1 MNLLVAINA
10 KYIHTNLAVRYLR
23 NLCGIKM
30 REYSIND
37 RTEAVTAD
45 IYKSGAKTVFFSCYI
60 WNIKMILDICSRLK
74 KANPSIIT
82 VLGGPEVSY
91 NSKEILEKEKNIDY
105 IIKGEGE
112 TSLPDFLDA
121 LKNNDFLK
129 VSGLCYRK
137 NDEVVEN
144 LNSEEINMNDLP
156 FPYLQGELNEL
167 CGRLIYYETSRGC
180 PFKCGFCLSSAT
192 NGVRFLPLERVKKE
206 LLIFIN
212 ANVPLVKL
220 VDRTFNADNRRA
232 VEMVEFIKE
241 NSKNTCFHF
250 EVKAETMSDE
260 LICAL
265 KESRKGLFQLEIGV
279 QSTNPDTLSKIKR
292 GADFEKIKS
301 VVKRLKENNNI
312 HLHLDL
318 IAGLPGESLE
328 QFKKSFNDVFSLRP
342 HDLQLGFLKKL
353 KGAKLNTEGS
363 SFTDEPPYEIIS
375 SDKMSFDDI
384 LRLKDIED
392 VLEKYYNSGTFTN
405 TVEYFINNYFSDS
418 AYEFFESL
426 ADYFEEKGYSGQSI
440 SRKNLY
446 EILNSYAK
454 EKYSDSKIEKVII
467 FDYCTHYKDN
477 LSFMTDCGLKERV
490 FEFLKESKYVEK
502 YFPHF
507 KDEKPVQIYK
517 NLRFYKFGD
526 FIFAFDCKNQIVCDI
541 TTDFT

>member
-23 NLCGIKM
+23 NLCDIKI

-60 WNIKMILDICSRLK
+60 WNIKMVLEICSRLK
-74 KANPSIIT
+74 KANPAIIT

-91 NSKEILEKEKNIDY
+91 NGKELLEKEKNIDY

-112 TSLPDFLDA
+112 ASMPDFLDA
-121 LKNNDFLK
+121 LKNGDFSN

-137 NDEVVEN
+137 SNEVIEN
-144 LNSEEINMNDLP
+144 SNSTEIDMNELP
-156 FPYLQGELNEL
+156 FPYIEGELKEL
-167 CGRLIYYETSRGC
+167 KGRLIYYETSRGC

-192 NGVRFLPLERVKKE
+192 NGVRFLPLDRVKKE
-206 LLIFIN
+206 LLAFIN
-212 ANVPLVKL
+212 ENIPLLKL
-220 VDRTFNADNRRA
+220 VDRTFNADNKRA
-232 VEMVEFIKE
+232 VEMVEFIKA

-260 LICAL
+260 LITAL
-265 KESRKGLFQLEIGV
+265 SDSPKDLFQLEIGV
-279 QSTNPDTLSKIKR
+279 QSTNKETLSKIKR

-328 QFKKSFNDVFSLRP
+328 QFKKSFNDVFGLRP

-353 KGAKLNTEGS
+353 NGAKLNTDGS
-363 SFTDEPPYEIIS
+363 CFTDEPPYEIIS

-384 LRLKDIED
+384 LKLKDIED
-392 VLEKYYNSGTFTN
+392 VLEKYYNSGTFVSS
-405 TVEYFINNYFSDS
+405 VEYFINNYFSDS
-418 AYEFFESL
+418 AYKFFESL
-426 ADYFEEKGYSGQSI
+426 ADYFEEKGYTGQSI

-454 EKYSDSKIEKVII
+454 EKYTDDKIESVII

-477 LSFMTDCGLKERV
+477 LSFMKDCGLKERA
-490 FEFLKESKYVEK
+490 FEFLKESKFVEK

-526 FIFAFDCKNQIVCDI
+526 FIFAFDNKNQIVCDI
-541 TTDFT
+541 TADFT